1 MSMSF
6 QKNWESQ
13 QSYAPFAKAF
23 TGPSKQPRRLG
34 MGKLSRNLF
43 VWFTRCNSLSNTHN
57 VSPFSNR
64 CRDLTQPYNM
74 RWFQIFYLIL
84 STAFVGNTLG
94 GLASLR
100 GEVEEVRRKTAW
112 ERRKVSRALV
122 DEMQP
127 EENDARIDQ
136 YEFLVASLLQL
147 GKISS
152 DDVEVS
158 RSLGVSAR
166 SRKRKSNLCHIF
178 LGNANNSWSWIR

>member
-1 MSMSF
+1 
-6 QKNWESQ
+6 
-13 QSYAPFAKAF
+13 
-23 TGPSKQPRRLG
+23 
-34 MGKLSRNLF
+34 
-43 VWFTRCNSLSNTHN
+43 
-57 VSPFSNR
+57 
-64 CRDLTQPYNM
+64 M

-112 ERRKVSRALV
+112 ERRKVSRSLI

-158 RSLGVSAR
+158 RSLRVSAR
-166 SRKRKSNLCHIF
+166 SRKWKTNICHVF
-178 LGNANNSWSWIR
+178 LGTANNSRSWIR